1 MVLVCSPPR
10 RIGFPLSAQ
19 STRRKSRRRE
29 SGEESAV
36 ILCIVHHLLSAVR
49 RCRRSAAL
57 ARRPEDSPPCSDFR
71 IPLPRLRFGFRC
83 GRTFSGLLH
92 SAFCTLHFPFRW
104 CAHRPVRTAAGT
116 PGVGFRCAPARSR
129 TNRVLWCWPEWVRW
143 SDLAA
148 RTMREC
154 EMAGSP
160 SNFKRVLDTPYLVLG
175 TANSVLG
182 TPYLVLG
189 TPYSVLRTQYSNVKP
204 GTVVAVSHATKPCR
218 RDIPTTASRPGMDPT
233 QPMFIQRLTTSLHPC
248 SINHGDIV
256 LGAFSCLDSNVR
268 PCDTQTQSL
277 VAMGKS
283 ADHALGC
290 VASRRDSVGDFQRD
304 TTSSTPTRVN
314 CEVRPASYSPTLP
327 HARPWAKNNQQ
338 PATSKP

>member
-1 MVLVCSPPR
+1 MSLVAKPNSNHPRVSAPPR
-10 RIGFPLSAQ
+10 RDRFVSGAGLMTFDHMFPCANSLPPTSHVRHGAFY
-19 STRRKSRRRE
+19 T
-29 SGEESAV
+29 
-36 ILCIVHHLLSAVR
+36 LCS
-49 RCRRSAAL
+49 AL
-57 ARRPEDSPPCSDFR
+57 APCFACASGFAV
-71 IPLPRLRFGFRC
+71 PL
-83 GRTFSGLLH
+83 
-92 SAFCTLHFPFRW
+92 RW
-104 CAHRPVRTAAGT
+104 CAHRPVRTVMGP
-116 PGVGFRCAPARSR
+116 PGVGFWCAPARSR
-129 TNRVLWCWPEWVRW
+129 TNSALWCWPERVRW

-160 SNFKRVLDTPYLVLG
+160 SNFKRVLD
-175 TANSVLG
+175 

-268 PCDTQTQSL
+268 PCDTETQSL

-290 VASRRDSVGDFQRD
+290 AASRRDSVGDFQRD

-314 CEVRPASYSPTLP
+314 CDQRPASYSPALP
-327 HARPWAKNNQQ
+327 PTRPWAKNNQQ